1 MSVLRTTTSRAYVVM
16 VLGVG
21 LLLISSSV
29 ASRSRPVPQAIS
41 GEDAVSAGEEWSL
54 THGDWGNTRY
64 STLSEINTR
73 NITDLRGAWVSA
85 KFEDG
90 ALSRS
95 APVIKDG
102 LMFVTAGSSVYALDA
117 KSGKLAWRYQAGA
130 NKPVAGLET
139 ASGIGD
145 VIMARQAFPNNQGV
159 AAAEGKVFVGITDGR
174 VIALNE
180 KTGDL
185 LWSRQTGD
193 DPPVRGQSLSSAP
206 VYARG
211 LVFTG
216 IANGDFGLRGRI
228 VALDAKTGQEVWHF
242 FTIPGPNERGHET
255 WPANSDVWKQGGGGV
270 WLPGT
275 IDSDLGMVYFVTG
288 NPVPQTGGE
297 IRSGNNLFTD
307 SLVALEMETGKLRWF
322 YQFVHHD
329 LWDADMATPPVLYTA
344 EVSGQKRKAIAAL
357 RSDGYLFLL
366 DRETGKPLTA
376 VDERPV
382 PQDARDKTAATQP
395 FPVGADSILPD
406 CSEWK
411 GVIPS
416 GFVLGCPYT
425 PYSLDK
431 LNVLASWFSARVSPM
446 SYSPQTGYFYVQG
459 GASLGGRRRLSEDP
473 WFFTVGD
480 AAVGPGI
487 PLLHL
492 PGRASFAAIDSRT
505 DKIVWR
511 KEVPFSALGRSG
523 AMTTAGGLM
532 FRGGDDGNFEAYDAK
547 SGALLWQFQIGSSA
561 TPASTYEVDG
571 EQYVAMAAGSS
582 VWAFKLGGTIQPTTV
597 AQGAAAGAGTESALL
612 VDTDQ
617 IETASLVRDLGLSGQ
632 RYAVD
637 EHRFN
642 PTNARSKAGTSVRW
656 INNGTTSHTIVA
668 QDGSWTT
675 GTLAPAQEALVLFKK
690 PGIYLYKCKEHPW
703 AIGQLTVVSET
714 DHANGRATKSAYTS
728 EQVQRGKDQ
737 YSQNCARCH
746 GDSLGGTGEAPA
758 LLGPTFISHWG
769 SRSLADLFG
778 KISTTMPSDNPGKL
792 SPEAYLE
799 ITEFLLSSNGR

>member
-1 MSVLRTTTSRAYVVM
+1 MSVFRTTSSYGCAVIALV
-16 VLGVG
+16 VG
-21 LLLISSSV
+21 LLVMSSTV
-29 ASRSRPVPQAIS
+29 TSRSAPVPQPV
-41 GEDAVSAGEEWSL
+41 GEEDALSVGKEWPL
-54 THGDWGNTRY
+54 ANGDWGNTRY

-95 APVIKDG
+95 APVVKDG

-117 KSGKLAWRYQAGA
+117 KSGKLAWRFQAGA

-242 FTIPGPNERGHET
+242 FTIPGPNERGHGT
-255 WPANSDVWKQGGGGV
+255 WPANSDIWKQGGGGV

-275 IDSDLGMVYFVTG
+275 IDPDLGMVYFVTG

-344 EVSGQKRKAIAAL
+344 QLSGQKRKAIAAL

-376 VDERPV
+376 VDERAV

-411 GVIPS
+411 GAIPS

-505 DKIVWR
+505 DKIVWK

-582 VWAFKLGGTIQPTTV
+582 VWAFKLGGTIQPATV
-597 AQGAAAGAGTESALL
+597 AQGAAVGAGTESALL

-675 GTLAPAQEALVLFKK
+675 GTLAPAQEALVLFKR

-703 AIGQLTVVSET
+703 AIGQLTVVAET
-714 DHANGRATKSAYTS
+714 DHADGRTPKSSYTND
-728 EQVQRGKDQ
+728 QVQRGKDQ
-737 YSQNCARCH
+737 YSQNCSRCH
-746 GDSLGGTGEAPA
+746 GDGLNGSGQAPP

-769 SRSLADLFG
+769 NRSLAELFG
-778 KISTTMPSDNPGKL
+778 KISSTMPSDNPGIL
-792 SPEAYLE
+792 SPETNLD
-799 ITEFLLSSNGR
+799 ITEFLLYSNGR

>member
-1 MSVLRTTTSRAYVVM
+1 MSVLRTTSSRACVVM
-16 VLGVG
+16 ALGVG
-21 LLLISSSV
+21 LLVISSAA
-29 ASRSRPVPQAIS
+29 ASRSRPVPQATS
-41 GEDAVSAGEEWSL
+41 REDAVSAGEEWSL

-95 APVIKDG
+95 APVVKDG

-117 KSGKLAWRYQAGA
+117 KSGKLAWRFQAGA

-145 VIMARQAFPNNQGV
+145 VIMARQGFPNNQGV

-228 VALDAKTGQEVWHF
+228 VALDAKTGREVWHF

-275 IDSDLGMVYFVTG
+275 IDPDLGMVYFVTG

-344 EVSGQKRKAIAAL
+344 QLSGQKRKAIAAL
-357 RSDGYLFLL
+357 RSDGYLFML
-366 DRETGKPLTA
+366 DRETGKPLIA
-376 VDERPV
+376 VDERAV
-382 PQDARDKTAATQP
+382 PQDSRDKTAATQP

-547 SGALLWQFQIGSSA
+547 SGALLWQFQIGSPA

-597 AQGAAAGAGTESALL
+597 AQGAAVSASTESALV

-632 RYAVD
+632 RYAFD

-656 INNGTTSHTIVA
+656 INNGRTSHTIVA

-675 GTLAPAQEALVLFKK
+675 GTLAPAQEASILFKK

-714 DHANGRATKSAYTS
+714 DHADGRTSKSSYTS

-737 YSQNCARCH
+737 YSQNCSRCH
-746 GDSLGGTGEAPA
+746 GDSLGGTGEAPP

-769 SRSLADLFG
+769 SRSLAELFS
-778 KISTTMPSDNPGKL
+778 KISTTMPSDNPGNL
-792 SPEAYLE
+792 SPEAYLD
-799 ITEFLLSSNGR
+799 ITEFLLYSNGR